1 MQCLLLISYFL
12 FPTKCVIL
20 TLYGFVKNSGQIPDK
35 LFTNLTQKSPTSRR
49 CGLKQRCLHD
59 RQGRDGY
66 GGKK

>member
-1 MQCLLLISYFL
+1 MPPYNFLLPISTHVLYY
-12 FPTKCVIL
+12 
-20 TLYGFVKNSGQIPDK
+20 TLYSFVKNSGQIPNK